1 MKVYG
6 KPHYLSFEGSLILR
20 LPCPESLLL
29 SKMTNPQFM
38 ITWFQILSEFKSFMY
53 IYISGSNTV
62 KINLGME
69 VTKKIMR
76 QKIEMKKKKAEG
88 LLKY

>member
-1 MKVYG
+1 
-6 KPHYLSFEGSLILR
+6 
-20 LPCPESLLL
+20 
-29 SKMTNPQFM
+29 
-38 ITWFQILSEFKSFMY
+38 MY